1 MPAKR
6 SPKKSQNPPPG
17 NPNPPQSNSPAE
29 SNDVFPVVGIGASA
43 GGIEAFTQLLSH
55 LPIDTGMAFV
65 LVQHLAPHQ
74 ESMLSVIL
82 SRTTRMPVT
91 EVQDGMKVEPNHV
104 YVIPPNAKMTIA
116 DGHLRLMPREQ
127 VRGQFMSV
135 DAFFLSLAHNR
146 GDKAIG
152 VVLSGGDADGARGL
166 EEIKAAGGITFA
178 QSEDTAKVSSM
189 PSTAAATGQV
199 DFILPPQAIA
209 EELAEISRHP
219 YVTRPAP
226 VRIVEEQPDGEDAL
240 TTIFSLLRTATGVD
254 FTYYKQTT
262 LKRRIV
268 RRMALYKLE
277 RLEDYVRYLQE
288 HPAEVMALYHDVL
301 INVTSFF
308 RDPEAFEA
316 LKTQVFPVI
325 TRDKSPGSPIRVWVA
340 GCSTGEE
347 AYSIAICLLEFL
359 ADQVVKPPVQIY
371 ATDVSEMV
379 INKARTGVYKLS
391 QLGDVSQERLQRF
404 FVRVEDSYQV
414 CKAVREL
421 CVFARQNLNS
431 DPPFSRLDLIT
442 CRNVL
447 IYLGA
452 SLQKKLLPTFHYG
465 LKPTGFLMLGTSET
479 VGDSTDLFD
488 LVDRKN
494 KIYARKLV
502 SSRLNL
508 NLTASQYAL
517 DTLSLQPTVSEE
529 AQSELSLQKE
539 ADRIVLQQFTPVGV
553 VINADLEILQFR
565 GQTSAY
571 LEPAPGKASLNLLKM
586 AKAELRLEL
595 RTMIHQAKK
604 QEIPIRKTG
613 ISLQAGDYPEGG
625 SASQRTRQ
633 VKIDVIP
640 FKASANSRESHFLVL
655 FEDTPP
661 LLALNPVAQPSPLV
675 SNEPDN
681 ESEIARLRQELAR
694 TKEHLQSIIEE
705 QQATNQDLRAAN
717 EEILSSNE
725 ELQSTNEE
733 LETAKEEI
741 QAANEELNTI
751 NDELHRR
758 NLEANQVSND
768 LQNLLSSTNIPILM
782 LDENLC
788 IRRFTP
794 LAQRLFNLIA
804 GDVGRPLR
812 DINHNLNLSNLEDQI
827 LEVINTLN
835 VKEQEVQDQQGH
847 WYDLRIRPYRTIDN
861 KIDGAV
867 VILVDI
873 DALKRS
879 TRQLQESRNYAEA
892 IVETMRDPLVVLNAN
907 LEVITANRAF
917 YSMFQVRS
925 GDTEQ
930 RLIFDLGNQQW
941 NIPGLR
947 SLLEE
952 ILPNTDAFEI
962 HDFEVE
968 HEFEQIGR
976 KVMLLNAYRMLQ
988 ADQQDMILLSIL
1000 DITDRKRL
1008 EAELNQS
1015 LIQEQSA
1022 RTSAESANRAKDE
1035 FLSTLSHELRNPLNS
1050 LLGWARLLR
1059 APNLDPARLAQGL
1072 DVIERSA
1079 RTQAQ
1084 LIEDLLDIS
1093 RITSGRLRLNF
1104 SLTPLT
1110 SIIEAA
1116 IEGIRVTAEAKQ
1128 IDLQVTILD
1137 SGFKHEPSSETTVIN
1152 NPKFTVHG
1160 DPTRL
1165 QQVIWNLLSN
1175 AIKFTPNGGQVSV
1188 QLEQVE
1194 ILNFS
1199 PRTSQVAQIAITDT
1213 GIGISPEF
1221 LPRIFE
1227 RFEQADSSQTRS
1239 NTGLGLGLT
1248 IVRHLVELH
1257 NGTVEAN
1264 SPGESQGSTFIVRL
1278 PLQTNLTETTPEIAS
1293 PDLFEPTDLPVDEL
1307 PSIAGVRVLVVD
1319 DETDNREMIMVILE
1333 QSGAVATGVA
1343 SAREAL
1349 ATLQANPGAYD
1360 LLLSDISMPEENGY
1374 DLIRQVRSLDVAS
1387 GGDIPAIALTALA
1400 STEDQRAALA
1410 AGFQRHIPKPIEPD
1424 TLVRA
1429 IAGLVEL
1436 RS

>member
-6 SPKKSQNPPPG
+6 SPQESQDPPPAT
-17 NPNPPQSNSPAE
+17 PNPPQSTSPE
-29 SNDVFPVVGIGASA
+29 EPNDVFPVVGIGASA

-82 SRTTRMPVT
+82 SRITRMPVT
-91 EVQDGMKVEPNHV
+91 EVRDGMRVEPNHV

-116 DGHLRLMPREQ
+116 DGLLRLMPREQ
-127 VRGQFMSV
+127 TRGQFMSV
-135 DAFFLSLAHNR
+135 DAFFLSLAEDR

-178 QSEDTAKVSSM
+178 QSEDTAKVSGM

-199 DFILPPQAIA
+199 DFILPPRAIA
-209 EELAEISRHP
+209 EELANISRHP

-226 VRIVEEQPDGEDAL
+226 ARIVEEQPNGEDAL
-240 TTIFSLLRTATGVD
+240 TNIFNLLRTATGVD
-254 FTYYKQTT
+254 FTHYKQTT

-268 RRMALYKLE
+268 RRMALYKQE
-277 RLEDYVRYLQE
+277 RLEDYVRYLQD

-308 RDPEAFEA
+308 RDPESFEA

-325 TRDKSPGSPIRVWVA
+325 TRDKSPGAPIRIWVA

-379 INKARTGVYKLS
+379 INKARTGLYKRS
-391 QLGDVSQERLQRF
+391 QLGDVSLERLQRF
-404 FVRVEDSYQV
+404 FVPVEDSYQV
-414 CKAVREL
+414 CKAVREQ
-421 CVFARQNLNS
+421 CVFARQNLNG

-479 VGDSTDLFD
+479 VGDSTDLFE
-488 LVDRKN
+488 LVDKKH

-508 NLTASQYAL
+508 DLTASQYTL
-517 DTLSLQPTVSEE
+517 DPLSLHPAISED
-529 AQSELSLQKE
+529 AQSELNLQKE

-553 VINADLEILQFR
+553 IINADLEILQFR

-586 AKAELRLEL
+586 AKAELSLEL

-604 QEIPIRKTG
+604 QEIPICKTG
-613 ISLQAGDYPEGG
+613 ILLPEGD
-625 SASQRTRQ
+625 RTRY
-633 VKIDVIP
+633 VKIDVVP
-640 FKASANSRESHFLVL
+640 FKASVTSRENHFLVL
-655 FEDTPP
+655 FEDTSSLPV
-661 LLALNPVAQPSPLV
+661 NPVAQPSPSL
-675 SNEPDN
+675 SNELSD
-681 ESEIARLRQELAR
+681 ESEIAQLRQELAR

-794 LAQRLFNLIA
+794 LAQHLFNLIA
-804 GDVGRPLR
+804 SDVGRPLR

-835 VKEQEVQDQQGH
+835 AKEQEVQDLQGH

-879 TRQLQESRNYAEA
+879 TQQLQDSRNYAEA
-892 IVETMRDPLVVLNAN
+892 IVETMRDPLVVLNSN

-947 SLLEE
+947 SLLEA
-952 ILPNTDAFEI
+952 ILPSTDAPEFQNL
-962 HDFEVE
+962 EVE

-976 KVMLLNAYRMLQ
+976 KVMLLNAYRMSQ
-988 ADQQDMILLSIL
+988 VDQQDMILLSIS

-1008 EAELNQS
+1008 EAELNHS
-1015 LIQEQSA
+1015 LTQEQAA

-1050 LLGWARLLR
+1050 LLGWVQLLR
-1059 APNLDPARLAQGL
+1059 RPNLDPARMAHGIE
-1072 DVIERSA
+1072 VIERSA

-1093 RITSGRLRLNF
+1093 RITSDRLRLNLDLVQ
-1104 SLTPLT
+1104 LTP
-1110 SIIEAA
+1110 IIEAA
-1116 IEGIRVTAEAKQ
+1116 IEGLQVTAEAKQ
-1128 IDLQVTILD
+1128 IDMQLTILNV
-1137 SGFKHEPSSETTVIN
+1137 GFDREQSSAAAATRQQP
-1152 NPKFTVHG
+1152 NPPTFTVHG
-1160 DPTRL
+1160 DSMRL
-1165 QQVIWNLLSN
+1165 QQIIWNLLSN
-1175 AIKFTPNGGQVSV
+1175 AIKFTPNGGRVEV
-1188 QLEQVE
+1188 RLEQVE
-1194 ILNFS
+1194 EMGKI
-1199 PRTSQVAQIAITDT
+1199 TITDT

-1264 SPGESQGSTFIVRL
+1264 SAGEGQGSTFIVKL
-1278 PLQTNLTETTPEIAS
+1278 PLQTNVTETAPAVPSELRFAQLAS
-1293 PDLFEPTDLPVDEL
+1293 SDALESTVLPAGEL
-1307 PSIAGVRVLVVD
+1307 PSIAGIRVLVVD
-1319 DETDNREMIMVILE
+1319 DEADNREMIAMILE
-1333 QSGAVATGVA
+1333 QNGAIATGVA

-1349 ATLQANPGAYD
+1349 ATLGADPGAYD
-1360 LLLSDISMPEENGY
+1360 LLLSDISMPERDGY
-1374 DLIRQVRSLDVAS
+1374 DLIRQVRSLDAAA
-1387 GGDIPAIALTALA
+1387 GGNIPAIALTALA
-1400 STEDQRAALA
+1400 GIENQIIAFA
-1410 AGFQRHIPKPIEPD
+1410 AGFQNHISKPIERY

-1429 IAGLVEL
+1429 IASLVGI
-1436 RS
+1436 SSSPDS